1 MEPNHDKLKIRFDFS
16 DVGSFVKSAICGI
29 CGDSLSGGVRPHFE
43 IIVPLFYSEKH
54 LTNLSLFLIELS
66 KKIPGGIA
74 VTFVAD
80 GRIDDYHAAVAD
92 LQNFPAP
99 SKVIL
104 LSRNFGAGP
113 ALHAALQ
120 ESEYCLSSALASD
133 LQEPIELFTEFF
145 DAIVFDDFQIAL
157 GFRQKRSDPKLAVHT
172 SRAYWWISKKFIHP
186 DGSMTGSDVFAIS
199 RRVREA
205 LVLMQELNTNFNSQ
219 LSWLGFYPKWIGYDR
234 KPREIGRST
243 YSFRRKL
250 KLFSDSIYGFTHKPI
265 TFMTYS
271 GLFLSSVFL
280 LLSLIALFGKITNQV
295 SIPGYATT
303 IITIALGQSLTLLS
317 LGIVGGYVVRSF
329 ENSTGRP
336 KYVIARRTRKDS

>member
-1 MEPNHDKLKIRFDFS
+1 VR
-16 DVGSFVKSAICGI
+16 SAICGI
-29 CGDSLSGGVRPHFE
+29 CGDSLSGEVKPHFE
-43 IIVPLFYSEKH
+43 IIVPLFFSEKH
-54 LTNLSLFLIELS
+54 LNKLSHFLRELS

-80 GRIDDYHAAVAD
+80 GRIEDYQAVAVD
-92 LQNFPAP
+92 LQNFPTP

-113 ALHAALQ
+113 ALHAGLE
-120 ESEYCLSSALASD
+120 ESDYCLSSALASD
-133 LQEPIELFTEFF
+133 LQEPIELFTAFF
-145 DAIVFDDFQIAL
+145 DALVYDDFQIAL
-157 GFRQKRSDPKLAVHT
+157 GFRKKRSDPKLAQQT

-186 DGSMTGSDVFAIS
+186 DGSLTGSDVFAIS

-205 LVLMQELNTNFNSQ
+205 LVLMPELNTNFNSQ

-234 KPREIGRST
+234 RPREIGRST
-243 YSFRRKL
+243 YSIRRKL

-271 GLFLSSVFL
+271 GLFLSSIFFL
-280 LLSLIALFGKITNQV
+280 LALIALFGKITNQV
-295 SIPGYATT
+295 TIPGYATT

-336 KYVIARRTRKDS
+336 KYVVAKRTSKNS